1 MDKNSQQSR
10 ALHRR
15 FKTLKTLIFS
25 RILIVV
31 LLLLV
36 QIGIFML
43 PVFIYMPYV
52 QNFFLVSSVISLLF
66 CFYLVNSPG
75 RNEFKIAWLI
85 PVLILPFFGIAL
97 FFLFKKNLPGTNY
110 SKRLKKIKNYSRPF
124 LSDVNTEKKAMEI
137 YPKVRDISNYL
148 KNSAGFSTFTNTE
161 TKYFSCGENFFPVML
176 EDLKKAEKFIFVE
189 YFVIEESFMWSK
201 ILEILVEKASAGVE
215 VFILYDSLGSV
226 TLATRRYE
234 NFLKKQGLNAK
245 IFSPFIPVYDT
256 ALNNRDHRKLIDI
269 DGKVAYTGG
278 LNISDEYINLNH
290 KRFSYWKDAAI
301 RIEGP
306 AVKTFTVTFLQLW
319 YLQNKKT
326 ELNFSD
332 FDRFVNVPKNLKDT
346 GGIVIPYGNDAY
358 SDSDIAED
366 VYNYILSKSHDYV
379 HIMTPYFI
387 IDNALMNSMIFAAR
401 RGVEVSIIVPEKYD
415 HFLTFCVGRKFIR
428 QLISNGVR
436 VFTYKR
442 GFIHSKIFV
451 SDDKRATVGSIN
463 LDYRSLFHHFECGV
477 YLYQNE
483 TVSEI
488 EMDFQETL
496 KYCRELTLS
505 EYKKIPLSVRITG
518 WIFKVFAPLL

>member
-1 MDKNSQQSR
+1 MNKNSQKSR

-15 FKTLKTLIFS
+15 FKTLKTLVFS

-36 QIGIFML
+36 QIALFML
-43 PVFIYMPYV
+43 PLYFWLPYV
-52 QNFFLVSSVISLLF
+52 RNFFQVSIVISLLF

-97 FFLFKKNLPGTNY
+97 FFLFKKNLPGTHF
-110 SKRLKKIKNYSRPF
+110 SKRLKKIKDYSRPF
-124 LSDVNTEKKAMEI
+124 LSDIETEKKALEI
-137 YPKVRDISNYL
+137 YPKVKDISNYL
-148 KNSAGFSTFTNTE
+148 KNSAGFSTFTNTD
-161 TKYFSCGENFFPVML
+161 TKYFCCGEDFFPVML

-189 YFVIEESFMWSK
+189 YFVIEESLMWSK
-201 ILEILVEKASAGVE
+201 ILEILVEKAKAGVE
-215 VFILYDSLGSV
+215 IFVLYDSLGSV
-226 TLATRRYE
+226 ALATHRYE
-234 NFLKKQGLNAK
+234 NFLRSKGLNAK

-269 DGKVAYTGG
+269 DGQIAYTGG

-319 YLQNKKT
+319 YLQSKKE

-332 FDRFVNVPKNLKDT
+332 FDRFVNVSKNSKDT

-358 SDSDIAED
+358 SESDIAED

-379 HIMTPYFI
+379 HIITPYFI
-387 IDNALMNSMIFAAR
+387 IDNTLMNSMIFAAR
-401 RGVEVSIIVPEKYD
+401 RGVEISIIVPEKYD
-415 HFLTFCVGRKFIR
+415 HFLTFCVGRKFIK
-428 QLISNGVR
+428 QLIGNGVR
-436 VFTYKR
+436 VFAYKK
-442 GFIHSKIFV
+442 GFVHSKVFV

-496 KYCRELTLS
+496 KYCKELTLA
-505 EYKKIPLSVRITG
+505 EYKKIPLAIRLTG
-518 WIFKVFAPLL
+518 WIFKVFGPLL

>member
-1 MDKNSQQSR
+1 MNKNSQQSR

-15 FKTLKTLIFS
+15 LKTLKTLVFS

-36 QIGIFML
+36 QIALFML
-43 PVFIYMPYV
+43 PVFLYLPYV
-52 QNFFLVSSVISLLF
+52 RNFFQVSIVISLLF

-85 PVLILPFFGIAL
+85 PVLIMPFFGIVL
-97 FFLFKKNLPGTNY
+97 FFLFKKNFFGTQF
-110 SKRLKKIKNYSRPF
+110 SRRLKKIKDYSRPF
-124 LSDVNTEKKAMEI
+124 LSDIETEKKALEI
-137 YPKVRDISNYL
+137 YPKVKDISNYL
-148 KNSAGFSTFTNTE
+148 KNSAGFSTFTNSE
-161 TKYFSCGENFFPVML
+161 TKYFSCGEDFFPVML

-201 ILEILVEKASAGVE
+201 VFEILVEKAKSGIE
-215 VFILYDSLGSV
+215 VFVLYDSLGSV
-226 TLATRRYE
+226 ALATHRYE
-234 NFLKKQGLNAK
+234 NFLRRQGLNAK

-269 DGKVAYTGG
+269 DGQVAYTGG

-306 AVKTFTVTFLQLW
+306 AVRTFTVTFLQLW
-319 YLQNKKT
+319 YLQAKKS

-332 FDRFVNVPKNLKDT
+332 FDRFVNVPRNQKDV

-358 SDSDIAED
+358 SESDIAED

-379 HIMTPYFI
+379 HIITPYFI
-387 IDNALMNSMIFAAR
+387 IDNTLMNSMIFAAR

-415 HFLTFCVGRKFIR
+415 HFLTFCVGRKFIK
-428 QLISNGVR
+428 QLIVNGVR
-436 VFTYKR
+436 VFAYKR
-442 GFIHSKIFV
+442 GFVHSKIFV

-463 LDYRSLFHHFECGV
+463 LDYSSRFHHFECGV

-496 KYCRELTLS
+496 KYCKELTPA
-505 EYKKIPLSVRITG
+505 EYKKIPLVVRLTG
-518 WIFKVFAPLL
+518 WIFKVFGPLL

>member
-1 MDKNSQQSR
+1 MNKNSQKSR

-15 FKTLKTLIFS
+15 FKTLKTLVFS

-36 QIGIFML
+36 QIALFML
-43 PVFIYMPYV
+43 PLYFWLPYV
-52 QNFFLVSSVISLLF
+52 RNFFQVSIVISLLF

-97 FFLFKKNLPGTNY
+97 FFLFKKNLPGTHF
-110 SKRLKKIKNYSRPF
+110 SKRLKKIKDYSRPF
-124 LSDVNTEKKAMEI
+124 LSDIETEKKALEI
-137 YPKVRDISNYL
+137 YPKVKDISNYL
-148 KNSAGFSTFTNTE
+148 KNSAGFSTFTNTD
-161 TKYFSCGENFFPVML
+161 TKYFSCGEDFFPVML

-189 YFVIEESFMWSK
+189 YFVIEESLMWSK
-201 ILEILVEKASAGVE
+201 ILEILVEKAKTGVE
-215 VFILYDSLGSV
+215 VFVLYDSLGSV
-226 TLATRRYE
+226 ALATHRYE
-234 NFLKKQGLNAK
+234 NFLRSKGLNAK

-269 DGKVAYTGG
+269 DGQIAYTGG

-306 AVKTFTVTFLQLW
+306 AVRTFTVTFLQLW
-319 YLQNKKT
+319 YLQAKKS

-332 FDRFVNVPKNLKDT
+332 FDRFVNVPRNQKDV

-358 SDSDIAED
+358 SESDIAED

-379 HIMTPYFI
+379 HIITPYFI
-387 IDNALMNSMIFAAR
+387 IDNTLMNSMIFAAR

-415 HFLTFCVGRKFIR
+415 HFLTFCVGRKFIK
-428 QLISNGVR
+428 QLIVNGVR
-436 VFTYKR
+436 VFAYKR
-442 GFIHSKIFV
+442 GFVHSKIFV

-496 KYCRELTLS
+496 KYCKELTLA
-505 EYKKIPLSVRITG
+505 EYKKIPLAIRLTG
-518 WIFKVFAPLL
+518 WIFKVFGPLL

>member
-1 MDKNSQQSR
+1 MNKNSQQSR

-15 FKTLKTLIFS
+15 LKTLKTLVFS

-36 QIGIFML
+36 QIALFML
-43 PVFIYMPYV
+43 PVFLYLPYV
-52 QNFFLVSSVISLLF
+52 RNFFQVSIVISLLF

-85 PVLILPFFGIAL
+85 PVLIMPFFGIVL
-97 FFLFKKNLPGTNY
+97 FFLFKKNFFGTQF
-110 SKRLKKIKNYSRPF
+110 SRRLKKIKDYSRPF
-124 LSDVNTEKKAMEI
+124 LSDIETEKKALEI
-137 YPKVRDISNYL
+137 YPKVKDISNYL
-148 KNSAGFSTFTNTE
+148 KNSAGFSTFTNSE
-161 TKYFSCGENFFPVML
+161 TKYFSCGEDFFPVVL

-201 ILEILVEKASAGVE
+201 IFEILVEKAKSGIE
-215 VFILYDSLGSV
+215 VFVLYDSLGSV
-226 TLATRRYE
+226 ALATHRYE
-234 NFLKKQGLNAK
+234 KFLKRQGLNAK

-269 DGKVAYTGG
+269 DGQVAYTGG

-306 AVKTFTVTFLQLW
+306 AVRTFTVTFLQLW
-319 YLQNKKT
+319 YLQAKKS

-332 FDRFVNVPKNLKDT
+332 FDRFVNVPRNQKDV

-358 SDSDIAED
+358 SESDIAED

-379 HIMTPYFI
+379 HIITPYFI
-387 IDNALMNSMIFAAR
+387 IDNTLMNSMIFAAR

-415 HFLTFCVGRKFIR
+415 HFLTFCVGRKFIK
-428 QLISNGVR
+428 QLIVNGVR
-436 VFTYKR
+436 VFAYKR
-442 GFIHSKIFV
+442 GFVHSKIFV
-451 SDDKRATVGSIN
+451 SDDKGATVGSIN

-496 KYCRELTLS
+496 KYCKELTPA
-505 EYKKIPLSVRITG
+505 EYKKIPLVVRLTG
-518 WIFKVFAPLL
+518 WIFKVFGPLL

>member
-1 MDKNSQQSR
+1 MNKNSQKSR

-15 FKTLKTLIFS
+15 FKTLKTLVFS

-36 QIGIFML
+36 QIALFMF
-43 PVFIYMPYV
+43 PIYFCLPYV
-52 QNFFLVSSVISLLF
+52 QNFFQVSIVISLLF

-97 FFLFKKNLPGTNY
+97 FFLFKKNFLGTQF
-110 SKRLKKIKNYSRPF
+110 SRRLKKIKDYSRPF
-124 LSDVNTEKKAMEI
+124 LSDIETEKKALEI
-137 YPKVRDISNYL
+137 YPKVKDISNYL
-148 KNSAGFSTFTNTE
+148 KNSAGFSTFTNTD
-161 TKYFSCGENFFPVML
+161 TKYFSCGEDFFPVML

-189 YFVIEESFMWSK
+189 YFVIEESLMWSK
-201 ILEILVEKASAGVE
+201 ILEILVEKSKSGVE
-215 VFILYDSLGSV
+215 VFVLYDSLGSV
-226 TLATRRYE
+226 ALATHRYE
-234 NFLKKQGLNAK
+234 NFLKNQGLNAK

-269 DGKVAYTGG
+269 DGQVAYTGG

-290 KRFSYWKDAAI
+290 RRFSYWKDAAI

-319 YLQNKKT
+319 YLQAKKS
-326 ELNFSD
+326 ELYFSD
-332 FDRFVNVPKNLKDT
+332 FDRFVNVPKNSKDT

-358 SDSDIAED
+358 SESDVAED

-379 HIMTPYFI
+379 HIITPYFI
-387 IDNALMNSMIFAAR
+387 IDNTLMNSMIFAAR

-415 HFLTFCVGRKFIR
+415 HFLTFCVGRKFIK

-436 VFTYKR
+436 VFAYKK
-442 GFIHSKIFV
+442 GFVHSKIFV

-496 KYCRELTLS
+496 KYCKELTPA
-505 EYKKIPLSVRITG
+505 EYKKIPLVVRLTG
-518 WIFKVFAPLL
+518 WIFKVFGPLL

>member
-1 MDKNSQQSR
+1 MNKNSQKSR

-15 FKTLKTLIFS
+15 FKTLKTLVFS

-36 QIGIFML
+36 QIALFML
-43 PVFIYMPYV
+43 PLYFWLPYV
-52 QNFFLVSSVISLLF
+52 RNFFQVSIVISLLF
-66 CFYLVNSPG
+66 CFYFVYSSV
-75 RNEFKIAWLI
+75 RNLFNFVCFIL
-85 PVLILPFFGIAL
+85 VLILSFFVISL
-97 FFLFKKNLPGTNY
+97 FFIFKKNLPGTHF
-110 SKRLKKIKNYSRPF
+110 SKRLKKIKDYSRPF
-124 LSDVNTEKKAMEI
+124 LSDIETEKKALEI
-137 YPKVRDISNYL
+137 YPKVKDISNYL
-148 KNSAGFSTFTNTE
+148 KNSAGFSTFTNTD
-161 TKYFSCGENFFPVML
+161 TKYFSCGEDFFPVML

-189 YFVIEESFMWSK
+189 YFVIEESLMWSK
-201 ILEILVEKASAGVE
+201 ILEILVEKAKTGVE
-215 VFILYDSLGSV
+215 VFVLYDSLGSV
-226 TLATRRYE
+226 ALATHRYE
-234 NFLKKQGLNAK
+234 NFLRSKGLNAK

-269 DGKVAYTGG
+269 DGQIAYTGG

-290 KRFSYWKDAAI
+290 KRFSYWQDAAI
-301 RIEGP
+301 RIAGP

-319 YLQNKKT
+319 YLQSKKT

-332 FDRFVNVPKNLKDT
+332 FDRFVNVPKNSKDT

-358 SDSDIAED
+358 SESDIAED

-379 HIMTPYFI
+379 HVITPYFI
-387 IDNALMNSMIFAAR
+387 IDNTLMNSMIFAAR

-415 HFLTFCVGRKFIR
+415 HFLTFCVGRKFIK

-436 VFTYKR
+436 VFAYKK
-442 GFIHSKIFV
+442 GFVHSKIFV

-496 KYCRELTLS
+496 KYCKELTLA
-505 EYKKIPLSVRITG
+505 EYKKIPLAIRLTG
-518 WIFKVFAPLL
+518 WIFKVFGPLL

>member
-1 MDKNSQQSR
+1 MNKNSQQSR

-15 FKTLKTLIFS
+15 LKTLKTLVFS

-36 QIGIFML
+36 QIALFML
-43 PVFIYMPYV
+43 PVFLYLPYV
-52 QNFFLVSSVISLLF
+52 RNFFQVSIVISLLF

-85 PVLILPFFGIAL
+85 PVLIMPFFGIVL
-97 FFLFKKNLPGTNY
+97 FFLFKKNFFETQF
-110 SKRLKKIKNYSRPF
+110 SRRLKKIKDYSRPF
-124 LSDVNTEKKAMEI
+124 LSDIETEKKALEI
-137 YPKVRDISNYL
+137 YPKVKDISNYL
-148 KNSAGFSTFTNTE
+148 KNSAGFSTFTNSE
-161 TKYFSCGENFFPVML
+161 TKYFSCGEDFFPVVL

-201 ILEILVEKASAGVE
+201 VFEILVEKAKSGIE
-215 VFILYDSLGSV
+215 VFVLYDSLGSV
-226 TLATRRYE
+226 ALATHRYE
-234 NFLKKQGLNAK
+234 NFLRRQGLNAK

-269 DGKVAYTGG
+269 DGQVAYTGG

-306 AVKTFTVTFLQLW
+306 AVRTFTVTFLQLW
-319 YLQNKKT
+319 YLQAKKS

-332 FDRFVNVPKNLKDT
+332 FDRFVNVPRNQKDV

-358 SDSDIAED
+358 SESDIAED

-379 HIMTPYFI
+379 HIITPYFI
-387 IDNALMNSMIFAAR
+387 IDNTLMNSMIFAAR

-415 HFLTFCVGRKFIR
+415 HFLTFCVGRKFIK
-428 QLISNGVR
+428 QLIVNGVR
-436 VFTYKR
+436 VFAYKR
-442 GFIHSKIFV
+442 GFVHSKIFV

-496 KYCRELTLS
+496 KYCKELTPA
-505 EYKKIPLSVRITG
+505 EYKKIPLVVRLTG
-518 WIFKVFAPLL
+518 WIFKVFGPLL

>member
-1 MDKNSQQSR
+1 MNKNSQQSR

-15 FKTLKTLIFS
+15 LKTLKTLVFS

-36 QIGIFML
+36 QIALFML
-43 PVFIYMPYV
+43 PVFLYLPYV
-52 QNFFLVSSVISLLF
+52 RNFFQVSIVISLLF

-85 PVLILPFFGIAL
+85 PVLIMPFFGIVL
-97 FFLFKKNLPGTNY
+97 FFLFKKNFFGTQF
-110 SKRLKKIKNYSRPF
+110 SRRLKKIKDYSRPF
-124 LSDVNTEKKAMEI
+124 LSDIETEKKALEI
-137 YPKVRDISNYL
+137 YPKVKDISNYL
-148 KNSAGFSTFTNTE
+148 KNSAGFSTFTNSE
-161 TKYFSCGENFFPVML
+161 TKYFSCGEDFFPVML

-201 ILEILVEKASAGVE
+201 VFEILVEKAKSGIE
-215 VFILYDSLGSV
+215 VFVLYDSLGSV
-226 TLATRRYE
+226 ALATHRYE
-234 NFLKKQGLNAK
+234 NFLRRQGLNAK

-269 DGKVAYTGG
+269 DGQVAYTGG

-306 AVKTFTVTFLQLW
+306 AVRTFTVTFLQLW
-319 YLQNKKT
+319 YLQAKKS

-332 FDRFVNVPKNLKDT
+332 FDRFVNVPRNQKDV

-358 SDSDIAED
+358 SESDIAED

-379 HIMTPYFI
+379 HIITPYFI
-387 IDNALMNSMIFAAR
+387 IDNTLMNSMIFAAR

-415 HFLTFCVGRKFIR
+415 HFLTFCVGRKFIK
-428 QLISNGVR
+428 QLIVNGVR
-436 VFTYKR
+436 VFAYKR
-442 GFIHSKIFV
+442 GFVHSKIFV

-463 LDYRSLFHHFECGV
+463 LDYRSLFHQFECGV
-477 YLYQNE
+477 YLYQKE
-483 TVSEI
+483 TVSQI
-488 EMDFQETL
+488 EMDFQEPL
-496 KYCRELTLS
+496 KYCNDLTPA
-505 EYKKIPLSVRITG
+505 EYKKIPLVVRVT
-518 WIFKVFAPLL
+518 